1 MPEKQEY
8 SAYEI
13 IFVEEKELYSL
24 LLENQPVLKLRLKH
38 TEEKD
43 MIVELI
49 HTYQAPCHYKY
60 FEKEIRMRTSRCR
73 HFWKKIFFMIVKLI
87 VPVTKEW
94 LEEFCWVRHLYQ
106 TCHWEVVSMSFR
118 KNWQNFAKIYATWH
132 LEKLFSKDQKHE

>member
-24 LLENQPVLKLRLKH
+24 LLENQPVLEQRLKH

-49 HTYQAPCHYKY
+49 NVYQAPCH
-60 FEKEIRMRTSRCR
+60 
-73 HFWKKIFFMIVKLI
+73 
-87 VPVTKEW
+87 
-94 LEEFCWVRHLYQ
+94 
-106 TCHWEVVSMSFR
+106 
-118 KNWQNFAKIYATWH
+118 
-132 LEKLFSKDQKHE
+132 